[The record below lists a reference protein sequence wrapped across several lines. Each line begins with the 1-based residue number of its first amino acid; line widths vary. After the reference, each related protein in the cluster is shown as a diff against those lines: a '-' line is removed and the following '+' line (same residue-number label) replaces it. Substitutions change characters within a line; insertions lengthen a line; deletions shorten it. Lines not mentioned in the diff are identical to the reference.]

1 MGGFDSIVHNNIG
14 MTELPLDPH
23 DFPGFLEYQEL
34 SEERA
39 RRAYIIREAMMESD
53 EWLCRRPHH

>member
-1 MGGFDSIVHNNIG
+1 

-23 DFPGFLEYQEL
+23 DSPGTLEYQEL

>member
-23 DFPGFLEYQEL
+23 DYQEL

-53 EWLCRRPHH
+53 EWLCRLPHH